1 MPKKSNKTAGR
12 ESPSK
17 KLKSLTMPHPKTNS
31 NVDAFIANAKNWRQE
46 LKQLRPILLDSELTE
61 DFKWSQPCY
70 TFQGKNVVVL
80 GLLKDSCAFAFFK
93 GALLK
98 DVHGVL
104 TRPGQHSQ
112 STRWIKFTS
121 VREIAELKSI
131 LKAYIRE
138 AIQIEKAGLK
148 VKLKKTSDLKV
159 PEEFQ
164 LMLDEF
170 PNFKAAFDAL
180 TPGRQR
186 AYIYHF
192 SAPKQSKTRQAR
204 VQKFMPHILKGKGL
218 LDP

>member
-1 MPKKSNKTAGR
+1 MPQ
-12 ESPSK
+12 
-17 KLKSLTMPHPKTNS
+17 PKTNP
-31 NVDAFIANAKNWRQE
+31 NVDAFIANAKTWRQE
-46 LKQLRPILLDSELTE
+46 LKQLRAILLDSELTE

-70 TFQGKNVVVL
+70 TFQGKNVIIL
-80 GLLKDSCAFAFFK
+80 GPMKDSCAFAFFK

-98 DVHGVL
+98 DPHGVL

-121 VREIAELKSI
+121 VREITEMKSI

-138 AIQIEKAGLK
+138 AIQIQKSGLK
-148 VKLKKTSDLKV
+148 VKLKKTSDLKL

-164 LMLDEF
+164 IMLDEF
-170 PNFKAAFDAL
+170 PEVKQAFEAL

-192 SAPKQSKTRQAR
+192 SAPKQSKTREAR
-204 VQKFMPHILKGKGL
+204 IQKFMPHILKGKGL
-218 LDP
+218 MDQ

>member
-1 MPKKSNKTAGR
+1 MTTG
-12 ESPSK
+12 
-17 KLKSLTMPHPKTNS
+17 KTNPK
-31 NVDAFIANAKNWRQE
+31 VDAFIANAKNWQQE
-46 LKQLRPILLDSELTE
+46 LIKLRAILLDSELTE
-61 DFKWSQPCY
+61 EFKWSQPCY
-70 TFQGKNVVVL
+70 TFQGKNVIIL
-80 GLLKDSCAFAFFK
+80 GPMKDSCAFAFFK

-121 VREIAELKSI
+121 VREIAEMKSI

-138 AIQIEKAGLK
+138 AIEIEKSGLK
-148 VKLKKTSDLKV
+148 VKLKKTSDLKI

-170 PNFKAAFDAL
+170 PDFKKAFEAL

-192 SAPKQSKTRQAR
+192 SAPKQSKTREAR
-204 VQKFMPHILKGKGL
+204 VRRFMPHILKGKGL
-218 LDP
+218 LDQ